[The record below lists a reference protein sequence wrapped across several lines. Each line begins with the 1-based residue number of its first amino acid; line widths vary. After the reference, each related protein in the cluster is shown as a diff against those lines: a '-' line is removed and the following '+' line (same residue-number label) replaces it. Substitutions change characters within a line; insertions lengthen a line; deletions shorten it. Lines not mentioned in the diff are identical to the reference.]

1 MNKISK
7 FLTLVILI
15 VVVLLFGIYQYRTFI
30 QTEIYQE
37 NSEHL
42 LATYEQVSRT
52 FTLFTQRNWNVL
64 ADWDEYLQY
73 ISDSENT
80 ETAWHDFADR
90 KNNWQYSDFY
100 MFNEHCDFLT
110 ASNRKGTADSIRN
123 CFQEMYSSGCPTI
136 SDYTASSGKHKVVF
150 AIPLSNPFCL
160 DNITYTGVAVSY
172 DVTTVEDMISNNVY
186 GDKSSCYLVNAKGH
200 VILSLE
206 SQSEFLSEQ
215 DNLFT
220 FLKSNAVFSE
230 NTNDA
235 VEHDLQKVVE
245 GRAKF
250 NSQGTSYYMVYQPVG
265 LNDWSILGIVQT
277 AAVNSPDEKIMHVTI
292 AAITVL
298 AACLL
303 LLLLRLSSLNAE
315 YKLKHQELLHQALKA
330 QKEQTDQLFYGMTC
344 IVDRYIVVDLLKNR
358 YEYHEYSSNS
368 LYPETGSYQNLLD
381 TVARNYI
388 VLSDTENIKISHLLN
403 KEYLQKVLHKGNG
416 IMKIEY
422 SKRTENIYKLMNVVA
437 VEWDESGIPLKVMMI
452 SQDIGKRHELEN
464 LANTDGLT
472 GLFNERYFSSVLHRK
487 EKKKLPFVLYYL
499 DLDHFK
505 PVNDTYGHD
514 MGDKLLKAV
523 AERLL
528 KCIRSND
535 FAFRIGGDEFALI
548 ISAEMEDSLCMQTK
562 MRIIQS
568 LLRPY
573 EIDGKTLHIGASCGY
588 AVYPLETED
597 TGKIRI
603 LADQRMYAE
612 KKKIIK
618 KPQGLSPKILLQ
630 MTECKRGAVGKC
642 NFSSRQPLLHYLLMH
657 HSEHQRSSMTF
668 FYSHTSVCLPGEW
681 PP

>member
-1 MNKISK
+1 MNKICK
-7 FLTLVILI
+7 FLTLIILI

-42 LATYEQVSRT
+42 LATYEQVNRT
-52 FTLFTQRNWNVL
+52 FTLFTRRNWNVL
-64 ADWDEYLQY
+64 SDWDEYLQC
-73 ISDSENT
+73 ISDSENA
-80 ETAWHDFADR
+80 ETVWHDFADR

-110 ASNRKGTADSIRN
+110 ANNRKGTADSIRN

-150 AIPLSNPFCL
+150 AIPLSHPFCL
-160 DNITYTGVAVSY
+160 NNITYTGVAVSY

-206 SQSEFLSEQ
+206 SQSEFLSEHE
-215 DNLFT
+215 NLFT
-220 FLKSNAVFSE
+220 FLKDNAVFSE
-230 NTNDA
+230 NTYDA
-235 VEHDLQKVVE
+235 VEHDLQKVVK

-298 AACLL
+298 ATCLL

-344 IVDRYIVVDLLKNR
+344 IVDRYTVVDLLKDR

-381 TVARNYI
+381 TIARNYI

-403 KEYLQKVLHKGNG
+403 KDYLQKVLHKGNG

-422 SKRTENIYKLMNVVA
+422 SKRTENVYKIMNVVA
-437 VEWDESGIPLKVMMI
+437 VEWDEAGIPQKVMMI
-452 SQDIGKRHELEN
+452 AQDIGKRHELEN

-472 GLFNERYFSSVLHRK
+472 GLFNERYFSSVLHHK
-487 EKKKLPFVLYYL
+487 EQKKLPFVLYYL

-562 MRIIQS
+562 MRIVQS
-568 LLRPY
+568 LLLPY

-612 KKKIIK
+612 KKENHRKAAESQSK
-618 KPQGLSPKILLQ
+618 DPSPN
-630 MTECKRGAVGKC
+630 G
-642 NFSSRQPLLHYLLMH
+642 
-657 HSEHQRSSMTF
+657 
-668 FYSHTSVCLPGEW
+668 
-681 PP
+681 

>member
-1 MNKISK
+1 MNKICKS
-7 FLTLVILI
+7 LTLIILI
-15 VVVLLFGIYQYRTFI
+15 VAVLLFGIYQYRTFI

-42 LATYEQVSRT
+42 LATYEQVNRT

-64 ADWDEYLQY
+64 SDWDEYLQY

-80 ETAWHDFADR
+80 ETVWHDFADR

-110 ASNRKGTADSIRN
+110 ANNRKGTADSIRN
-123 CFQEMYSSGCPTI
+123 CFQEMYSFECPTI

-150 AIPLSNPFCL
+150 AIPLSHPFCL
-160 DNITYTGVAVSY
+160 NNITYTGVAVSY

-206 SQSEFLSEQ
+206 SQSEFLSEHE
-215 DNLFT
+215 NLFT
-220 FLKSNAVFSE
+220 FLKDNAVFSE
-230 NTNDA
+230 NTYDA
-235 VEHDLQKVVE
+235 VEHDLQKVVK

-298 AACLL
+298 ATCLL

-344 IVDRYIVVDLLKNR
+344 IVDRYTVVDLLKDR

-422 SKRTENIYKLMNVVA
+422 SKRTENVYKIMNVVA
-437 VEWDESGIPLKVMMI
+437 VEWDEAGIPQKVMMI
-452 SQDIGKRHELEN
+452 AQDIGKRHELEN

-487 EKKKLPFVLYYL
+487 EQKKLPFVLYYL

-548 ISAEMEDSLCMQTK
+548 ISAEMGDSLCMQTK
-562 MRIIQS
+562 IRIVQS
-568 LLRPY
+568 LLLPY

-612 KKKIIK
+612 KKENHRKAAESQSK
-618 KPQGLSPKILLQ
+618 DPSP
-630 MTECKRGAVGKC
+630 
-642 NFSSRQPLLHYLLMH
+642 ND
-657 HSEHQRSSMTF
+657 
-668 FYSHTSVCLPGEW
+668 
-681 PP
+681 

>member
-1 MNKISK
+1 MNKICK
-7 FLTLVILI
+7 FLTLIILI
-15 VVVLLFGIYQYRTFI
+15 VAVLLFGIYQYRTFI

-42 LATYEQVSRT
+42 LATYEQVNRT

-64 ADWDEYLQY
+64 SDWDEYLQC

-80 ETAWHDFADR
+80 ETVWHDFADR

-110 ASNRKGTADSIRN
+110 ANNRKGTADSIRN
-123 CFQEMYSSGCPTI
+123 CFQEMYSFECPTI

-150 AIPLSNPFCL
+150 AIPLSHPFCL

-206 SQSEFLSEQ
+206 SQSEFLSEHE
-215 DNLFT
+215 NLFT
-220 FLKSNAVFSE
+220 FLKDNAVFSE
-230 NTNDA
+230 NTYDA
-235 VEHDLQKVVE
+235 VEHDLQKVVK

-298 AACLL
+298 ATCLL

-381 TVARNYI
+381 TAARNYI

-422 SKRTENIYKLMNVVA
+422 SKRTENVYKIMNVVA
-437 VEWDESGIPLKVMMI
+437 VEWDEAGIPQKVMMI
-452 SQDIGKRHELEN
+452 AQDIGKRHELEN

-487 EKKKLPFVLYYL
+487 EQKKLPFVLYYL

-562 MRIIQS
+562 MRIVQS
-568 LLRPY
+568 LLLPY

-612 KKKIIK
+612 KKENHRKAAESQSK
-618 KPQGLSPKILLQ
+618 DPSQ
-630 MTECKRGAVGKC
+630 
-642 NFSSRQPLLHYLLMH
+642 ND
-657 HSEHQRSSMTF
+657 
-668 FYSHTSVCLPGEW
+668 
-681 PP
+681 

>member
-1 MNKISK
+1 MNKICK
-7 FLTLVILI
+7 FLTLIILI

-37 NSEHL
+37 NSKHL
-42 LATYEQVSRT
+42 LATYEQVNRT

-64 ADWDEYLQY
+64 SDWDEYLQC

-80 ETAWHDFADR
+80 ETVWHDFADR

-110 ASNRKGTADSIRN
+110 ANNRKGTADSIRN
-123 CFQEMYSSGCPTI
+123 CFQEMYSSECPTI
-136 SDYTASSGKHKVVF
+136 SDYIASSGKHKVVF
-150 AIPLSNPFCL
+150 AIPLSHPFCL
-160 DNITYTGVAVSY
+160 NNITYTGVAVSY

-206 SQSEFLSEQ
+206 SQSEFLSEHE
-215 DNLFT
+215 NLFT
-220 FLKSNAVFSE
+220 FLKDNAVFSE
-230 NTNDA
+230 NTYDA
-235 VEHDLQKVVE
+235 VEHDLQKVVK

-250 NSQGTSYYMVYQPVG
+250 NSQGISYYMVYQPVG

-292 AAITVL
+292 VAITVL
-298 AACLL
+298 ATCLL

-344 IVDRYIVVDLLKNR
+344 IVDRYTVVDLLKDR
-358 YEYHEYSSNS
+358 YEYHEYSNSNN

-381 TVARNYI
+381 TAARNYI

-422 SKRTENIYKLMNVVA
+422 SKRTENIYKIMNVVA
-437 VEWDESGIPLKVMMI
+437 VEWDEAGIPQKVMMI

-487 EKKKLPFVLYYL
+487 EQKKLPFVLYYL

-548 ISAEMEDSLCMQTK
+548 ISAEMDDSLCMQTK
-562 MRIIQS
+562 MRIVQS
-568 LLRPY
+568 LLLPY

-612 KKKIIK
+612 KKENHRKAAESQSK
-618 KPQGLSPKILLQ
+618 DPSP
-630 MTECKRGAVGKC
+630 
-642 NFSSRQPLLHYLLMH
+642 ND
-657 HSEHQRSSMTF
+657 
-668 FYSHTSVCLPGEW
+668 
-681 PP
+681 

>member
-1 MNKISK
+1 MNKICK
-7 FLTLVILI
+7 FLTLIILI

-42 LATYEQVSRT
+42 LATYEQVNRT

-64 ADWDEYLQY
+64 SDWDEYLQC

-80 ETAWHDFADR
+80 ETVWHDFADR

-110 ASNRKGTADSIRN
+110 ANNRKGTADSIQN

-150 AIPLSNPFCL
+150 AIPLSHPFCL
-160 DNITYTGVAVSY
+160 NNITYTGVAVSY
-172 DVTTVEDMISNNVY
+172 DVSTVEDMISNNVY

-215 DNLFT
+215 ENLFT
-220 FLKSNAVFSE
+220 FLKDNAVFSE
-230 NTNDA
+230 NTYDA
-235 VEHDLQKVVE
+235 VEHDLQKVVK

-250 NSQGTSYYMVYQPVG
+250 NSRGTSYYMVYQPVG

-298 AACLL
+298 ATCLL

-344 IVDRYIVVDLLKNR
+344 IVDRYTVVDLLKDR

-422 SKRTENIYKLMNVVA
+422 SKRTENIYKIMNVVA
-437 VEWDESGIPLKVMMI
+437 VEWDEAGIPLKVMMI
-452 SQDIGKRHELEN
+452 AQDIGKRHELEN

-487 EKKKLPFVLYYL
+487 EQKKLPFVLYYL

-568 LLRPY
+568 LLLPY

-612 KKKIIK
+612 KKENHRKAAESQSK
-618 KPQGLSPKILLQ
+618 DPSP
-630 MTECKRGAVGKC
+630 
-642 NFSSRQPLLHYLLMH
+642 ND
-657 HSEHQRSSMTF
+657 
-668 FYSHTSVCLPGEW
+668 
-681 PP
+681 

>member
-1 MNKISK
+1 MNKICK
-7 FLTLVILI
+7 FLTLIILI

-42 LATYEQVSRT
+42 LATYEQVNRT

-64 ADWDEYLQY
+64 SDWDEYLQC

-80 ETAWHDFADR
+80 ETVWHDFADR

-110 ASNRKGTADSIRN
+110 ANNRKGTADSIRN
-123 CFQEMYSSGCPTI
+123 CFQEMYSSECPTI
-136 SDYTASSGKHKVVF
+136 SDYIASSGKHKVVF
-150 AIPLSNPFCL
+150 AIPLSHPFCL
-160 DNITYTGVAVSY
+160 NNITYTGVAVSY

-206 SQSEFLSEQ
+206 SQSEFLSEHE
-215 DNLFT
+215 NLFT
-220 FLKSNAVFSE
+220 FLKDNAVFSE
-230 NTNDA
+230 NTYDA
-235 VEHDLQKVVE
+235 VEHDLQKVVK

-250 NSQGTSYYMVYQPVG
+250 NSQGISYYMVYQPVG

-292 AAITVL
+292 VAITVL
-298 AACLL
+298 ATCLL

-344 IVDRYIVVDLLKNR
+344 IVDRYTVVDLLKDR
-358 YEYHEYSSNS
+358 YEYHEYSNSNN

-381 TVARNYI
+381 TIARNYI

-422 SKRTENIYKLMNVVA
+422 SKRTENIYKIMNVVA
-437 VEWDESGIPLKVMMI
+437 VEWDEAGIPQKVMMI
-452 SQDIGKRHELEN
+452 AQDIGKRHELEN

-487 EKKKLPFVLYYL
+487 EQKKLPFVLYYL

-562 MRIIQS
+562 MRIVQS
-568 LLRPY
+568 LLLPY

-612 KKKIIK
+612 KKENHRKAAESQSK
-618 KPQGLSPKILLQ
+618 DPSP
-630 MTECKRGAVGKC
+630 
-642 NFSSRQPLLHYLLMH
+642 ND
-657 HSEHQRSSMTF
+657 
-668 FYSHTSVCLPGEW
+668 
-681 PP
+681 

>member
-42 LATYEQVSRT
+42 LANYEQVSRT

-150 AIPLSNPFCL
+150 AIPLSTPFCL

-186 GDKSSCYLVNAKGH
+186 GDKSSCYLVNAKGR

-215 DNLFT
+215 ENLFT

-230 NTNDA
+230 NTYDA

-250 NSQGTSYYMVYQPVG
+250 NSQGISYYMVYQPVG

-277 AAVNSPDEKIMHVTI
+277 AAVNSQDEKIMHVTI

-344 IVDRYIVVDLLKNR
+344 IVDRYTVVDLLKDR

-422 SKRTENIYKLMNVVA
+422 SKRTENVYKIMNVVA
-437 VEWDESGIPLKVMMI
+437 VEWDEAGIPQKVMMI
-452 SQDIGKRHELEN
+452 AQDIGKRHELEN

-487 EKKKLPFVLYYL
+487 EQKKLPFVLYYL

-562 MRIIQS
+562 MRIVQS
-568 LLRPY
+568 LLLPY

-612 KKKIIK
+612 KKENHRKAAESQSK
-618 KPQGLSPKILLQ
+618 DPSP
-630 MTECKRGAVGKC
+630 
-642 NFSSRQPLLHYLLMH
+642 ND
-657 HSEHQRSSMTF
+657 
-668 FYSHTSVCLPGEW
+668 
-681 PP
+681 

>member
-1 MNKISK
+1 MNKICK
-7 FLTLVILI
+7 FLTLIILI
-15 VVVLLFGIYQYRTFI
+15 VAVLLFGIYQYRTFI

-42 LATYEQVSRT
+42 LATYEQVNRT

-64 ADWDEYLQY
+64 SDWDEYLQY

-80 ETAWHDFADR
+80 ETVWHDFADR

-110 ASNRKGTADSIRN
+110 ANNRKGTADSIRN
-123 CFQEMYSSGCPTI
+123 CFQEMYSFECPTI

-150 AIPLSNPFCL
+150 AIPLSHPFCL
-160 DNITYTGVAVSY
+160 NNITYTGVAVSY

-206 SQSEFLSEQ
+206 SQSEFLSEHE
-215 DNLFT
+215 NLFT
-220 FLKSNAVFSE
+220 FLKDNAVFSE
-230 NTNDA
+230 NTYDA
-235 VEHDLQKVVE
+235 VEHDLQKVVK

-298 AACLL
+298 ATCLL

-344 IVDRYIVVDLLKNR
+344 IVDRYTVVDLLKDR

-422 SKRTENIYKLMNVVA
+422 SKRTENVYKIMNVVA
-437 VEWDESGIPLKVMMI
+437 VEWDEAGIPQKVMMI
-452 SQDIGKRHELEN
+452 AQDIGKRHELEN

-487 EKKKLPFVLYYL
+487 EQKKLPFVLYYL

-562 MRIIQS
+562 MCIVQS
-568 LLRPY
+568 LLLPY

-612 KKKIIK
+612 KKENHRKAAESQSK
-618 KPQGLSPKILLQ
+618 DPSP
-630 MTECKRGAVGKC
+630 
-642 NFSSRQPLLHYLLMH
+642 ND
-657 HSEHQRSSMTF
+657 
-668 FYSHTSVCLPGEW
+668 
-681 PP
+681 

>member
-1 MNKISK
+1 MNKICK
-7 FLTLVILI
+7 FLTLIILI
-15 VVVLLFGIYQYRTFI
+15 VAVLLFVIYQYRTFI

-42 LATYEQVSRT
+42 LATYEQVNRT

-64 ADWDEYLQY
+64 SDWDEYLQY

-80 ETAWHDFADR
+80 ETVWHDFADR

-110 ASNRKGTADSIRN
+110 ANNRKGTADSIRN
-123 CFQEMYSSGCPTI
+123 CFQEMYSFECPTI

-150 AIPLSNPFCL
+150 AIPLSHPFCL
-160 DNITYTGVAVSY
+160 NNITYTGVAVSY

-206 SQSEFLSEQ
+206 SQSEFLSEHE
-215 DNLFT
+215 NLFT
-220 FLKSNAVFSE
+220 FLKDNAVFSE
-230 NTNDA
+230 NTYDA
-235 VEHDLQKVVE
+235 VEHDLQKVVK

-298 AACLL
+298 ATCLL

-344 IVDRYIVVDLLKNR
+344 IVDRYTVVDLLKDR

-422 SKRTENIYKLMNVVA
+422 SKRTENVYKIMNVVA
-437 VEWDESGIPLKVMMI
+437 VEWDEAGIPQKVMMI
-452 SQDIGKRHELEN
+452 AQDIGKRHELEN

-487 EKKKLPFVLYYL
+487 EQKKLPFVLYYL

-562 MRIIQS
+562 MRIVQS
-568 LLRPY
+568 LLLPY

-612 KKKIIK
+612 KKENHRKAAESQSK
-618 KPQGLSPKILLQ
+618 DPSP
-630 MTECKRGAVGKC
+630 
-642 NFSSRQPLLHYLLMH
+642 ND
-657 HSEHQRSSMTF
+657 
-668 FYSHTSVCLPGEW
+668 
-681 PP
+681 

>member
-1 MNKISK
+1 MNKICK
-7 FLTLVILI
+7 FLTLIILI

-42 LATYEQVSRT
+42 LATYEQVNRT

-64 ADWDEYLQY
+64 SDWDEYLQC
-73 ISDSENT
+73 ISDSGNT
-80 ETAWHDFADR
+80 ETVWHDFADR

-110 ASNRKGTADSIRN
+110 ANNRKGTADSIRN
-123 CFQEMYSSGCPTI
+123 CFQEMYSFECPTI

-150 AIPLSNPFCL
+150 AIPLSHPFCL
-160 DNITYTGVAVSY
+160 NNITYTGVAVSY
-172 DVTTVEDMISNNVY
+172 DVSTVEDMISNNVY

-206 SQSEFLSEQ
+206 SQSEFLSEHE
-215 DNLFT
+215 NLFT
-220 FLKSNAVFSE
+220 FLKDNAVFSE
-230 NTNDA
+230 NTYDA
-235 VEHDLQKVVE
+235 VEHDLQKVVK

-298 AACLL
+298 ATCLL

-344 IVDRYIVVDLLKNR
+344 IVDRYTVVDLLKDR
-358 YEYHEYSSNS
+358 YEYHEYSSNN

-422 SKRTENIYKLMNVVA
+422 SKRTENVYKIMNVVA
-437 VEWDESGIPLKVMMI
+437 VEWDEAGIPQKVMMI
-452 SQDIGKRHELEN
+452 AQDIGKRHELEN

-487 EKKKLPFVLYYL
+487 EQKKLPFVLYYL

-562 MRIIQS
+562 MRIVQS
-568 LLRPY
+568 LLLPY

-612 KKKIIK
+612 KKENHRKAAESQSK
-618 KPQGLSPKILLQ
+618 DPSP
-630 MTECKRGAVGKC
+630 
-642 NFSSRQPLLHYLLMH
+642 ND
-657 HSEHQRSSMTF
+657 
-668 FYSHTSVCLPGEW
+668 
-681 PP
+681 

>member
-1 MNKISK
+1 MNKICK
-7 FLTLVILI
+7 FLTLIILI
-15 VVVLLFGIYQYRTFI
+15 VAVLLFGIYQYRTFI

-42 LATYEQVSRT
+42 LATYEQVNRT

-64 ADWDEYLQY
+64 SDWDEYLQY

-80 ETAWHDFADR
+80 ETVWHDFADR

-110 ASNRKGTADSIRN
+110 ANNRKGTADSIRN
-123 CFQEMYSSGCPTI
+123 CFQEMYSFECPTI

-150 AIPLSNPFCL
+150 AIPLSHPFCL
-160 DNITYTGVAVSY
+160 NNITYTGVAVSY

-206 SQSEFLSEQ
+206 SQSEFLSEHE
-215 DNLFT
+215 NLFT
-220 FLKSNAVFSE
+220 FLKDNAVFSE
-230 NTNDA
+230 NTYDA
-235 VEHDLQKVVE
+235 VEHDLQKVVK

-298 AACLL
+298 ATCLL

-344 IVDRYIVVDLLKNR
+344 IVDRYTVVDLLKDR
-358 YEYHEYSSNS
+358 YEYHEYSSNN

-381 TVARNYI
+381 TAARNYI
-388 VLSDTENIKISHLLN
+388 VLSDTENIKMSHLLN

-422 SKRTENIYKLMNVVA
+422 SKRTENVYKIMNVVA
-437 VEWDESGIPLKVMMI
+437 VEWDEAGIPQKVMMI

-487 EKKKLPFVLYYL
+487 EQKKLPFVLYYL

-562 MRIIQS
+562 MRIVQS
-568 LLRPY
+568 LLLPY

-612 KKKIIK
+612 KKENHRKAAESQSK
-618 KPQGLSPKILLQ
+618 DPSQ
-630 MTECKRGAVGKC
+630 
-642 NFSSRQPLLHYLLMH
+642 ND
-657 HSEHQRSSMTF
+657 
-668 FYSHTSVCLPGEW
+668 
-681 PP
+681 

>member
-1 MNKISK
+1 MNKICK
-7 FLTLVILI
+7 FLTLIILI

-42 LATYEQVSRT
+42 LATYEQVNRT

-64 ADWDEYLQY
+64 SDWDEYLQC

-80 ETAWHDFADR
+80 ETVWHDFADR

-110 ASNRKGTADSIRN
+110 ANNRKGTADSIRN
-123 CFQEMYSSGCPTI
+123 CFQEMYSSECPTI
-136 SDYTASSGKHKVVF
+136 SDYIASSGKHKVVF
-150 AIPLSNPFCL
+150 AIPLSHPFCL
-160 DNITYTGVAVSY
+160 NNITYTGVAVSY

-206 SQSEFLSEQ
+206 SQSEFLSEHE
-215 DNLFT
+215 NLFT
-220 FLKSNAVFSE
+220 FLKDNAVFSE
-230 NTNDA
+230 NTYDA
-235 VEHDLQKVVE
+235 VEHDLQKVVK

-250 NSQGTSYYMVYQPVG
+250 NSQGISYYMVYQPVG

-292 AAITVL
+292 VAITVL
-298 AACLL
+298 ATCLL

-344 IVDRYIVVDLLKNR
+344 IVDRYTVVDLLKDR
-358 YEYHEYSSNS
+358 YEYHEYSSNN

-381 TVARNYI
+381 TAARNYI
-388 VLSDTENIKISHLLN
+388 VLSDTENIKMSHLLN

-422 SKRTENIYKLMNVVA
+422 SKRTENVYKIMNVVA
-437 VEWDESGIPLKVMMI
+437 VEWDEAGIPQKVMMI

-487 EKKKLPFVLYYL
+487 EQKKLPFVLYYL

-562 MRIIQS
+562 MRIVQS
-568 LLRPY
+568 LLLPY

-612 KKKIIK
+612 KKENHRKAAESQSK
-618 KPQGLSPKILLQ
+618 DPSP
-630 MTECKRGAVGKC
+630 
-642 NFSSRQPLLHYLLMH
+642 ND
-657 HSEHQRSSMTF
+657 
-668 FYSHTSVCLPGEW
+668 
-681 PP
+681 

>member
-1 MNKISK
+1 MNKICK
-7 FLTLVILI
+7 FLTLIILI

-64 ADWDEYLQY
+64 ADWDEYLQC

-80 ETAWHDFADR
+80 ETVWHDFADR

-110 ASNRKGTADSIRN
+110 ANNRKGTADSIRN

-150 AIPLSNPFCL
+150 AIPLSRPFCL

-215 DNLFT
+215 ENLFT
-220 FLKSNAVFSE
+220 FLKDNAIFSE
-230 NTNDA
+230 NTYDA
-235 VEHDLQKVVE
+235 VEHDLQKVVK

-250 NSQGTSYYMVYQPVG
+250 NSQGISYYMVYQPVG
-265 LNDWSILGIVQT
+265 LNDWSILGIVRT
-277 AAVNSPDEKIMHVTI
+277 AAVNSQDEKIMHVTI

-298 AACLL
+298 ATCLL

-344 IVDRYIVVDLLKNR
+344 IVDRYTVVDLLKDR

-568 LLRPY
+568 LLLPY

-612 KKKIIK
+612 KKENHQKAAES
-618 KPQGLSPKILLQ
+618 QPKDPSQ
-630 MTECKRGAVGKC
+630 
-642 NFSSRQPLLHYLLMH
+642 ND
-657 HSEHQRSSMTF
+657 
-668 FYSHTSVCLPGEW
+668 
-681 PP
+681 

>member
-7 FLTLVILI
+7 FLTLIILI

-42 LATYEQVSRT
+42 LATYEQVNRT

-64 ADWDEYLQY
+64 SDWDEYLQY
-73 ISDSENT
+73 ISDSGNT
-80 ETAWHDFADR
+80 ETVWHDFADR

-110 ASNRKGTADSIRN
+110 ANNRKGTADSIRN
-123 CFQEMYSSGCPTI
+123 CFQEMYSFECPTI

-150 AIPLSNPFCL
+150 AIPLSHPFCL
-160 DNITYTGVAVSY
+160 NNITYTGVAVSY
-172 DVTTVEDMISNNVY
+172 DVSTVEDMISNNVY

-206 SQSEFLSEQ
+206 SQSEFLSEHE
-215 DNLFT
+215 NLFT
-220 FLKSNAVFSE
+220 FLKDNAVFSE
-230 NTNDA
+230 NTYDA
-235 VEHDLQKVVE
+235 VEHDLQKVVK

-292 AAITVL
+292 AAIAVL
-298 AACLL
+298 ATCLL

-344 IVDRYIVVDLLKNR
+344 IVDRYTVVDLLKDR
-358 YEYHEYSSNS
+358 YEYHEYSSNN

-422 SKRTENIYKLMNVVA
+422 SKRTENVYKIMNVVA
-437 VEWDESGIPLKVMMI
+437 VEWDEAGIPQKVMMI
-452 SQDIGKRHELEN
+452 AQDIGKRHELEN

-487 EKKKLPFVLYYL
+487 EQKKLPFVLYYL

-562 MRIIQS
+562 MRIVQS
-568 LLRPY
+568 LLLPY

-612 KKKIIK
+612 KKENHRKAAESQSK
-618 KPQGLSPKILLQ
+618 DPSQ
-630 MTECKRGAVGKC
+630 
-642 NFSSRQPLLHYLLMH
+642 ND
-657 HSEHQRSSMTF
+657 
-668 FYSHTSVCLPGEW
+668 
-681 PP
+681 

>member
-1 MNKISK
+1 MSKICK
-7 FLTLVILI
+7 FLTLIILI
-15 VVVLLFGIYQYRTFI
+15 VAVLLFGIYQYRTFI

-42 LATYEQVSRT
+42 LATYEQVNRT

-64 ADWDEYLQY
+64 SDWDEYLQC
-73 ISDSENT
+73 ISDAENT
-80 ETAWHDFADR
+80 ETVWHDFADR

-110 ASNRKGTADSIRN
+110 ANNRKGTADSIQN

-150 AIPLSNPFCL
+150 AIPLSHPFCL
-160 DNITYTGVAVSY
+160 NNITYTGVAVSY
-172 DVTTVEDMISNNVY
+172 DVSTVEDMISNNVY

-206 SQSEFLSEQ
+206 SQSEFLSGHE
-215 DNLFT
+215 NLFT
-220 FLKSNAVFSE
+220 FLKDNAVFSE
-230 NTNDA
+230 NTYDA
-235 VEHDLQKVVE
+235 VEHDLQKVVK

-250 NSQGTSYYMVYQPVG
+250 NSQETSYYMVYQPVG

-298 AACLL
+298 ATCLL

-344 IVDRYIVVDLLKNR
+344 IVDRYTVVDLLKDR
-358 YEYHEYSSNS
+358 YEYHEYSSNN

-381 TVARNYI
+381 TAARNYI
-388 VLSDTENIKISHLLN
+388 VLSDTENIKMSHLLN

-422 SKRTENIYKLMNVVA
+422 SKRTENVYKIMNVVA
-437 VEWDESGIPLKVMMI
+437 VEWDEAGIPQKVMMI

-487 EKKKLPFVLYYL
+487 EQKKLPFVLYYL

-562 MRIIQS
+562 MRIVQS
-568 LLRPY
+568 LLLPY

-612 KKKIIK
+612 KKENHRKAAESQSK
-618 KPQGLSPKILLQ
+618 DPSP
-630 MTECKRGAVGKC
+630 
-642 NFSSRQPLLHYLLMH
+642 ND
-657 HSEHQRSSMTF
+657 
-668 FYSHTSVCLPGEW
+668 
-681 PP
+681 

>member
-1 MNKISK
+1 MSKICK
-7 FLTLVILI
+7 FLTLIILI

-42 LATYEQVSRT
+42 LATYEQVNRT

-64 ADWDEYLQY
+64 SDWDEYLQC
-73 ISDSENT
+73 ISDAENT
-80 ETAWHDFADR
+80 ETVWHDFADR

-110 ASNRKGTADSIRN
+110 ANNRKGTADSIRN
-123 CFQEMYSSGCPTI
+123 CFQEMYSSECPTI
-136 SDYTASSGKHKVVF
+136 SDYIASSGKHKVVF
-150 AIPLSNPFCL
+150 AIPLSHPFCL
-160 DNITYTGVAVSY
+160 NNITYTGVAVSY

-206 SQSEFLSEQ
+206 SQSEFLSGHE
-215 DNLFT
+215 NLFT
-220 FLKSNAVFSE
+220 FLKDNAVFSE
-230 NTNDA
+230 NTYDA
-235 VEHDLQKVVE
+235 VEHDLQKVVK

-250 NSQGTSYYMVYQPVG
+250 NSQGISYYMVYQPVG

-298 AACLL
+298 ATCLL

-344 IVDRYIVVDLLKNR
+344 IVDRYTVVDLLKDR
-358 YEYHEYSSNS
+358 YEYHEYSNSNN

-381 TVARNYI
+381 TAARNYI

-422 SKRTENIYKLMNVVA
+422 SKRTENIYKIMNVVA
-437 VEWDESGIPLKVMMI
+437 VEWDEAGIPQKVMMI

-487 EKKKLPFVLYYL
+487 EQKKLPFVLYYL

-548 ISAEMEDSLCMQTK
+548 ISAEMDDSLCMQTK
-562 MRIIQS
+562 MRIVQS
-568 LLRPY
+568 LLLPY

-612 KKKIIK
+612 KKENHRKAAESQSK
-618 KPQGLSPKILLQ
+618 DPSP
-630 MTECKRGAVGKC
+630 
-642 NFSSRQPLLHYLLMH
+642 ND
-657 HSEHQRSSMTF
+657 
-668 FYSHTSVCLPGEW
+668 
-681 PP
+681 

>member
-150 AIPLSNPFCL
+150 AIPLSTPFCL

-172 DVTTVEDMISNNVY
+172 DVSTVEDMISNNVY
-186 GDKSSCYLVNAKGH
+186 GNKSSCYLINAKGH

-215 DNLFT
+215 ENLFT
-220 FLKSNAVFSE
+220 FLKDNAVFSE

-265 LNDWSILGIVQT
+265 LNDWNILGIVQ
-277 AAVNSPDEKIMHVTI
+277 ASAVNSQDEKIMHVTI
-292 AAITVL
+292 ATITGL

-344 IVDRYIVVDLLKNR
+344 IVDRYTVVDLMKDR
-358 YEYHEYSSNS
+358 YEYHEYNS
-368 LYPETGSYQNLLD
+368 DNLYPETGSYQNLLD
-381 TVARNYI
+381 TASRSYI

-403 KEYLQKVLHKGNG
+403 KEYLQKVLQKGNG

-612 KKKIIK
+612 KKENHQKAARSQSK
-618 KPQGLSPKILLQ
+618 DPSP
-630 MTECKRGAVGKC
+630 
-642 NFSSRQPLLHYLLMH
+642 ND
-657 HSEHQRSSMTF
+657 
-668 FYSHTSVCLPGEW
+668 
-681 PP
+681 

>member
-1 MNKISK
+1 MNKICK
-7 FLTLVILI
+7 FLTLIILI

-42 LATYEQVSRT
+42 LATYEQVNRT

-64 ADWDEYLQY
+64 SDWDEYLQC

-80 ETAWHDFADR
+80 ETVWHDFADR

-110 ASNRKGTADSIRN
+110 ANNRKGTADSIRN

-150 AIPLSNPFCL
+150 AIPLSRPFCL

-172 DVTTVEDMISNNVY
+172 DVATVEDMISNNVY

-206 SQSEFLSEQ
+206 SQSEFLSGHE
-215 DNLFT
+215 NLFT
-220 FLKSNAVFSE
+220 FLKDNAVFSE
-230 NTNDA
+230 NTYDA
-235 VEHDLQKVVE
+235 VEHDLQKVVK

-298 AACLL
+298 ATCLL

-344 IVDRYIVVDLLKNR
+344 IVDRYIVVDLLKDR

-388 VLSDTENIKISHLLN
+388 ILSDTENIKISHLLN

-562 MRIIQS
+562 MRIVQS
-568 LLRPY
+568 LLLPY

-612 KKKIIK
+612 KKENHRKAAESQSK
-618 KPQGLSPKILLQ
+618 DPSP
-630 MTECKRGAVGKC
+630 
-642 NFSSRQPLLHYLLMH
+642 ND
-657 HSEHQRSSMTF
+657 
-668 FYSHTSVCLPGEW
+668 
-681 PP
+681 

>member
-1 MNKISK
+1 MSQQPHHQKEENIMNKICK
-7 FLTLVILI
+7 FLTLIILI

-42 LATYEQVSRT
+42 LATYEQVNRT
-52 FTLFTQRNWNVL
+52 FTLFTRRNWNVL
-64 ADWDEYLQY
+64 SDWDEYLQCT
-73 ISDSENT
+73 SDSENA
-80 ETAWHDFADR
+80 ETVWHDFADR

-110 ASNRKGTADSIRN
+110 ANNRKGTADSIRN

-136 SDYTASSGKHKVVF
+136 SDYTASSNKHKVVF
-150 AIPLSNPFCL
+150 AIPLSHPFCL
-160 DNITYTGVAVSY
+160 NNITYTGVAVSY

-206 SQSEFLSEQ
+206 SQSEFLSEHE
-215 DNLFT
+215 NLFT
-220 FLKSNAVFSE
+220 FLKDNAVFSE
-230 NTNDA
+230 NTYDA
-235 VEHDLQKVVE
+235 VEHDLQKVVK

-298 AACLL
+298 ATCLL

-344 IVDRYIVVDLLKNR
+344 IVDRYTVVDLLKDR

-381 TVARNYI
+381 TIARNYI

-403 KEYLQKVLHKGNG
+403 KDYLQKVLHKGNG

-422 SKRTENIYKLMNVVA
+422 SKRTENVYKIMNVVA
-437 VEWDESGIPLKVMMI
+437 VEWDEAGIPQKVMMI
-452 SQDIGKRHELEN
+452 AQDIGKRHELEN

-487 EKKKLPFVLYYL
+487 EQKKLPFVLYYL

-562 MRIIQS
+562 MRIVQS
-568 LLRPY
+568 LLLPY

-612 KKKIIK
+612 KKENHRKAAESQSK
-618 KPQGLSPKILLQ
+618 DPSPN
-630 MTECKRGAVGKC
+630 G
-642 NFSSRQPLLHYLLMH
+642 
-657 HSEHQRSSMTF
+657 
-668 FYSHTSVCLPGEW
+668 
-681 PP
+681 

>member
-1 MNKISK
+1 MNKICK
-7 FLTLVILI
+7 FLTLIILI
-15 VVVLLFGIYQYRTFI
+15 VAVLLFGIYQYRTFI

-42 LATYEQVSRT
+42 LATYEQVNRT

-64 ADWDEYLQY
+64 SDWDEYLQY

-80 ETAWHDFADR
+80 ETVWHDFADR

-110 ASNRKGTADSIRN
+110 ANNRKGTADSIRN
-123 CFQEMYSSGCPTI
+123 CFQEMYSFECPTI

-150 AIPLSNPFCL
+150 AIPLSHPFCL
-160 DNITYTGVAVSY
+160 NNITYTGVAVSY

-206 SQSEFLSEQ
+206 SQSEFLSEHE
-215 DNLFT
+215 NLFT
-220 FLKSNAVFSE
+220 FLKDNAVFSE
-230 NTNDA
+230 NTYDA
-235 VEHDLQKVVE
+235 VEHDLQKVVK

-298 AACLL
+298 ATCLL

-344 IVDRYIVVDLLKNR
+344 IVDRYTVVDLLKDR

-422 SKRTENIYKLMNVVA
+422 SKRTENVYKIMNVVA
-437 VEWDESGIPLKVMMI
+437 VEWDEAGIPQKVMMI
-452 SQDIGKRHELEN
+452 AQDIGKRHELEN

-487 EKKKLPFVLYYL
+487 EQKKLPFVLYYL

-562 MRIIQS
+562 MRIVQS
-568 LLRPY
+568 LLLPY

-612 KKKIIK
+612 KKKIIG
-618 KPQGLSPKILLQ
+618 KPQSLSPKILLQ
-630 MTECKRGAVGKC
+630 MTEYKRGAVGKC

-657 HSEHQRSSMTF
+657 RNEHQLSSN
-668 FYSHTSVCLPGEW
+668 SLL
-681 PP
+681 

>member
-1 MNKISK
+1 MNKICK
-7 FLTLVILI
+7 FLTLIILI

-42 LATYEQVSRT
+42 LATYEQVNRT

-64 ADWDEYLQY
+64 SDWDEYLQC

-80 ETAWHDFADR
+80 ETVWHDFADR

-110 ASNRKGTADSIRN
+110 ANNRKGTADSIRN
-123 CFQEMYSSGCPTI
+123 CFQEMYSSECPTI
-136 SDYTASSGKHKVVF
+136 SDYIASSGKHKVVF
-150 AIPLSNPFCL
+150 AIPLSHPFCL
-160 DNITYTGVAVSY
+160 NNITYTGVAVSY

-206 SQSEFLSEQ
+206 SQSEFLSEHE
-215 DNLFT
+215 NLFT
-220 FLKSNAVFSE
+220 FLKDNAVFSE
-230 NTNDA
+230 NTYDA
-235 VEHDLQKVVE
+235 VEHDLQKVVK

-250 NSQGTSYYMVYQPVG
+250 NSQGISYYMVYQPVG

-298 AACLL
+298 ATCLL

-344 IVDRYIVVDLLKNR
+344 IVDRYTVVDLLKDR
-358 YEYHEYSSNS
+358 YEYHEYSNSNN

-381 TVARNYI
+381 TAARNYI
-388 VLSDTENIKISHLLN
+388 VLSDTENIKMSHLLN

-422 SKRTENIYKLMNVVA
+422 SKRTENVYKIMNVVA
-437 VEWDESGIPLKVMMI
+437 VEWDEAGIPQKVMMI

-487 EKKKLPFVLYYL
+487 EQKKLPFVLYYL

-548 ISAEMEDSLCMQTK
+548 ISAEMDDSLCMQTK
-562 MRIIQS
+562 MRIVQS
-568 LLRPY
+568 LLLPY

-612 KKKIIK
+612 KKENHRKAAESQSK
-618 KPQGLSPKILLQ
+618 DPSP
-630 MTECKRGAVGKC
+630 
-642 NFSSRQPLLHYLLMH
+642 ND
-657 HSEHQRSSMTF
+657 
-668 FYSHTSVCLPGEW
+668 
-681 PP
+681 

>member
-1 MNKISK
+1 MSQQPHHQKEENIMNKICK
-7 FLTLVILI
+7 FLTLIILI

-42 LATYEQVSRT
+42 LATYEQVNRT

-64 ADWDEYLQY
+64 SDWDEYLQC

-80 ETAWHDFADR
+80 ETVWHDFADR

-110 ASNRKGTADSIRN
+110 ANNRKGTADSIRN
-123 CFQEMYSSGCPTI
+123 CFQEMYSSECPTI
-136 SDYTASSGKHKVVF
+136 SDYIASSGKHKVVF
-150 AIPLSNPFCL
+150 AIPLSHPFCL
-160 DNITYTGVAVSY
+160 NNITYTGVAVSY

-206 SQSEFLSEQ
+206 SQSEFLSEHE
-215 DNLFT
+215 NLFT
-220 FLKSNAVFSE
+220 FLKDNAVFSE
-230 NTNDA
+230 NTYDA
-235 VEHDLQKVVE
+235 VEHDLQKVVK

-250 NSQGTSYYMVYQPVG
+250 NSQGISYYMVYQPVG

-298 AACLL
+298 ATCLL

-344 IVDRYIVVDLLKNR
+344 IVDRYTVVDLLKDR
-358 YEYHEYSSNS
+358 YEYHEYSNSNN

-381 TVARNYI
+381 TAARNYI

-422 SKRTENIYKLMNVVA
+422 SKRTENIYKIMNVVA
-437 VEWDESGIPLKVMMI
+437 VEWDEAGIPQKVMMI

-487 EKKKLPFVLYYL
+487 EQKKLPFVLYYL

-548 ISAEMEDSLCMQTK
+548 ISAEMDDSLCMQTK
-562 MRIIQS
+562 MRIVQS
-568 LLRPY
+568 LLLPY

-612 KKKIIK
+612 KKENHRKAAESQSK
-618 KPQGLSPKILLQ
+618 DPSP
-630 MTECKRGAVGKC
+630 
-642 NFSSRQPLLHYLLMH
+642 ND
-657 HSEHQRSSMTF
+657 
-668 FYSHTSVCLPGEW
+668 
-681 PP
+681 

>member
-1 MNKISK
+1 MNKICK
-7 FLTLVILI
+7 FLTLIILI
-15 VVVLLFGIYQYRTFI
+15 VAVLLFGIYQYRTFI

-42 LATYEQVSRT
+42 LATYEQVNRT

-64 ADWDEYLQY
+64 SDWDEYLQY

-80 ETAWHDFADR
+80 ETVWHDFADR

-110 ASNRKGTADSIRN
+110 ANNRKGTADSIRN
-123 CFQEMYSSGCPTI
+123 CFQEMYSFECPTI

-150 AIPLSNPFCL
+150 AIPLSHPFCL
-160 DNITYTGVAVSY
+160 NNITYTGVAVSY

-206 SQSEFLSEQ
+206 SQSEFLSEHE
-215 DNLFT
+215 NLFT
-220 FLKSNAVFSE
+220 FLKDNAVFSE
-230 NTNDA
+230 NTYDA
-235 VEHDLQKVVE
+235 VEHDLQKVVK

-298 AACLL
+298 ATCLL

-344 IVDRYIVVDLLKNR
+344 IVDRYTVVDLLKDR

-422 SKRTENIYKLMNVVA
+422 SKRTENVYKIMNVIA
-437 VEWDESGIPLKVMMI
+437 VEWDEAGIPQKVMMI

-487 EKKKLPFVLYYL
+487 EQKKLPFVLYYL

-548 ISAEMEDSLCMQTK
+548 ISAEMGDSLCMQTK
-562 MRIIQS
+562 MRIVQS
-568 LLRPY
+568 LLLPY

-612 KKKIIK
+612 KKENHRKAAESQSK
-618 KPQGLSPKILLQ
+618 DPSQ
-630 MTECKRGAVGKC
+630 
-642 NFSSRQPLLHYLLMH
+642 ND
-657 HSEHQRSSMTF
+657 
-668 FYSHTSVCLPGEW
+668 
-681 PP
+681 

>member
-1 MNKISK
+1 MSQQPHHQKEENIMNKICK
-7 FLTLVILI
+7 FLTLIILI

-42 LATYEQVSRT
+42 LATYEQVNRT

-64 ADWDEYLQY
+64 SDWDEYLQC
-73 ISDSENT
+73 ISDSENA
-80 ETAWHDFADR
+80 ETVWHDFADR

-110 ASNRKGTADSIRN
+110 ANNRKGTADSIRN

-150 AIPLSNPFCL
+150 AIPLSHPFCL
-160 DNITYTGVAVSY
+160 NNITYTGVAVSY

-206 SQSEFLSEQ
+206 SQSEFLSEHE
-215 DNLFT
+215 NLFT
-220 FLKSNAVFSE
+220 FLKDNAVFSE
-230 NTNDA
+230 NTYDA
-235 VEHDLQKVVE
+235 VEHDLQKVVK

-298 AACLL
+298 ATCLL

-344 IVDRYIVVDLLKNR
+344 IVDRYTVVDLLKDR

-381 TVARNYI
+381 TIARNYI

-403 KEYLQKVLHKGNG
+403 KDYLQKVLHKGNG

-422 SKRTENIYKLMNVVA
+422 SKRTENVYKIMNVVA
-437 VEWDESGIPLKVMMI
+437 VEWDEAGIPQKVMMI
-452 SQDIGKRHELEN
+452 AQDIGKRHELEN

-487 EKKKLPFVLYYL
+487 EQKKLPFVLYYL

-562 MRIIQS
+562 MRIVQS
-568 LLRPY
+568 LLLPY

-597 TGKIRI
+597 TGKVRI

-612 KKKIIK
+612 KKENHRKAAESQSK
-618 KPQGLSPKILLQ
+618 DPSPN
-630 MTECKRGAVGKC
+630 G
-642 NFSSRQPLLHYLLMH
+642 
-657 HSEHQRSSMTF
+657 
-668 FYSHTSVCLPGEW
+668 
-681 PP
+681 

>member
-1 MNKISK
+1 MNKICK
-7 FLTLVILI
+7 FLTLIILI
-15 VVVLLFGIYQYRTFI
+15 VAVLLFGIYQYRTFI

-42 LATYEQVSRT
+42 LATYEQVNRT

-64 ADWDEYLQY
+64 SDWDEYLQY

-80 ETAWHDFADR
+80 ETVWHDFADR

-110 ASNRKGTADSIRN
+110 ANNRKGTADSIRN
-123 CFQEMYSSGCPTI
+123 CFQEMYSFECPTI

-150 AIPLSNPFCL
+150 AIPLSHPFCL
-160 DNITYTGVAVSY
+160 NNITYTGVAVSY

-206 SQSEFLSEQ
+206 SQSEFLSEHE
-215 DNLFT
+215 NLFT
-220 FLKSNAVFSE
+220 FLKDNAVFSE
-230 NTNDA
+230 NTYDA
-235 VEHDLQKVVE
+235 VEHDLQKVVK

-250 NSQGTSYYMVYQPVG
+250 NSQGISYYMVYQPVG

-292 AAITVL
+292 VAITIL
-298 AACLL
+298 ATCLL

-344 IVDRYIVVDLLKNR
+344 IVDRYTVVDLLKDR
-358 YEYHEYSSNS
+358 YEYHEYSSNN

-381 TVARNYI
+381 TAARNYI

-422 SKRTENIYKLMNVVA
+422 SKRTENIYKIMNVVA
-437 VEWDESGIPLKVMMI
+437 VEWDEAGIPQKVMMI

-487 EKKKLPFVLYYL
+487 EQKKLPFVLYYL

-548 ISAEMEDSLCMQTK
+548 ISAEMDDSLCMQTK
-562 MRIIQS
+562 MRIVQS
-568 LLRPY
+568 LLLPY

-612 KKKIIK
+612 KKENHRKAAESQSK
-618 KPQGLSPKILLQ
+618 DPSP
-630 MTECKRGAVGKC
+630 
-642 NFSSRQPLLHYLLMH
+642 ND
-657 HSEHQRSSMTF
+657 
-668 FYSHTSVCLPGEW
+668 
-681 PP
+681 

>member
-1 MNKISK
+1 MSQQPHHQKEENIMNKICK
-7 FLTLVILI
+7 FLTLIILI

-42 LATYEQVSRT
+42 LATYEQVNRT

-64 ADWDEYLQY
+64 SDWDEYLQC
-73 ISDSENT
+73 ISDSENA
-80 ETAWHDFADR
+80 ETVWHDFADR

-110 ASNRKGTADSIRN
+110 ANNRKGTADSIRN

-150 AIPLSNPFCL
+150 AIPLSHPFCL
-160 DNITYTGVAVSY
+160 NNITYTGVAVSY

-206 SQSEFLSEQ
+206 SQSEFLSEHE
-215 DNLFT
+215 NLFT
-220 FLKSNAVFSE
+220 FLKDNAVFSE
-230 NTNDA
+230 NTYDA
-235 VEHDLQKVVE
+235 VEHDLQKVVK

-298 AACLL
+298 ATCLL

-315 YKLKHQELLHQALKA
+315 YKLKHKELLHQALKA

-344 IVDRYIVVDLLKNR
+344 IVDRYTVVDLLKDR

-381 TVARNYI
+381 TIARNYI

-403 KEYLQKVLHKGNG
+403 KDYLQKVLHKGNG

-422 SKRTENIYKLMNVVA
+422 SKRTENVYKIMNVVA
-437 VEWDESGIPLKVMMI
+437 VEWDEAGIPQKVMMI
-452 SQDIGKRHELEN
+452 AQDIGKRHELEN

-487 EKKKLPFVLYYL
+487 EQKKLPFVLYYL

-562 MRIIQS
+562 MRIVQS
-568 LLRPY
+568 LLLPY

-597 TGKIRI
+597 TGKVRI

-612 KKKIIK
+612 KKENHRKAAESQSK
-618 KPQGLSPKILLQ
+618 DPSPN
-630 MTECKRGAVGKC
+630 G
-642 NFSSRQPLLHYLLMH
+642 
-657 HSEHQRSSMTF
+657 
-668 FYSHTSVCLPGEW
+668 
-681 PP
+681 

>member
-1 MNKISK
+1 MNKICK
-7 FLTLVILI
+7 FLTLIILI
-15 VVVLLFGIYQYRTFI
+15 VAVLLFGIYQYRTFI

-42 LATYEQVSRT
+42 LATYEQVNRT

-64 ADWDEYLQY
+64 SDWDEYLQY

-80 ETAWHDFADR
+80 ETVWHDFADR

-110 ASNRKGTADSIRN
+110 ANNRKGTADSIRN
-123 CFQEMYSSGCPTI
+123 CFQEMYSFECPTI

-150 AIPLSNPFCL
+150 AIPLSHPFCL
-160 DNITYTGVAVSY
+160 NNITYTGVAVSY

-206 SQSEFLSEQ
+206 SQSEFLSEHE
-215 DNLFT
+215 NLFT
-220 FLKSNAVFSE
+220 FLKDNAVFSE
-230 NTNDA
+230 NTYDA
-235 VEHDLQKVVE
+235 VEHDLQKVVK

-298 AACLL
+298 ATCLL

-344 IVDRYIVVDLLKNR
+344 IVDRYTVVDLLKDR

-422 SKRTENIYKLMNVVA
+422 SKRTENVYKIMNVVA
-437 VEWDESGIPLKVMMI
+437 VEWDEAGIPQKVMMI
-452 SQDIGKRHELEN
+452 AQDIGKRHELEN

-487 EKKKLPFVLYYL
+487 EQKKLPFVLYYL

-528 KCIRSND
+528 KFIRSND

-562 MRIIQS
+562 MRIVQS
-568 LLRPY
+568 LLLPY

-612 KKKIIK
+612 KKENHRKAAESQSK
-618 KPQGLSPKILLQ
+618 DPSP
-630 MTECKRGAVGKC
+630 
-642 NFSSRQPLLHYLLMH
+642 ND
-657 HSEHQRSSMTF
+657 
-668 FYSHTSVCLPGEW
+668 
-681 PP
+681 

>member
-123 CFQEMYSSGCPTI
+123 CFQEMYSSECPTI

-150 AIPLSNPFCL
+150 AIPLSHPFCL
-160 DNITYTGVAVSY
+160 NNITYTGVAVSY
-172 DVTTVEDMISNNVY
+172 DVSTVEDMISNNVY

-206 SQSEFLSEQ
+206 SQSEFLSGHE
-215 DNLFT
+215 NLFT
-220 FLKSNAVFSE
+220 FLKDNAVFSE
-230 NTNDA
+230 NTYDA
-235 VEHDLQKVVE
+235 VEHDLQKVVK

-298 AACLL
+298 ATCLL

-344 IVDRYIVVDLLKNR
+344 IVDRYTVVDLLKDR
-358 YEYHEYSSNS
+358 YEYHEYSSNN

-381 TVARNYI
+381 TAARNYI
-388 VLSDTENIKISHLLN
+388 VLSDTENIKMSHLLN

-487 EKKKLPFVLYYL
+487 EKKNLPFVLYYL

-612 KKKIIK
+612 KKENHQKAARSQSK
-618 KPQGLSPKILLQ
+618 DPSP
-630 MTECKRGAVGKC
+630 
-642 NFSSRQPLLHYLLMH
+642 ND
-657 HSEHQRSSMTF
+657 
-668 FYSHTSVCLPGEW
+668 
-681 PP
+681 

>member
-1 MNKISK
+1 MNKICK
-7 FLTLVILI
+7 FLTLIILI
-15 VVVLLFGIYQYRTFI
+15 VAVLLFGIYQYRTFI

-42 LATYEQVSRT
+42 LATYEQVNRT

-64 ADWDEYLQY
+64 SDWGEYLQY

-80 ETAWHDFADR
+80 ETVWHDFADR

-110 ASNRKGTADSIRN
+110 ANNRKGTADSIRN
-123 CFQEMYSSGCPTI
+123 CFQEMYSFECPTI

-150 AIPLSNPFCL
+150 AIPLSHPFCL
-160 DNITYTGVAVSY
+160 NNITYTGVAVSY

-206 SQSEFLSEQ
+206 SQSEFLSEHE
-215 DNLFT
+215 NLFT
-220 FLKSNAVFSE
+220 FLKDNAVFSE
-230 NTNDA
+230 NTYDA
-235 VEHDLQKVVE
+235 VEHDLQKVVK

-298 AACLL
+298 ATCLL

-344 IVDRYIVVDLLKNR
+344 IVDRYTVVDLLKDR

-422 SKRTENIYKLMNVVA
+422 SKRTENVYKIMNVVA
-437 VEWDESGIPLKVMMI
+437 VEWDEAGIPQKVMMI
-452 SQDIGKRHELEN
+452 AQDIGKRHELEN

-487 EKKKLPFVLYYL
+487 EQKKLPFVLYYL

-562 MRIIQS
+562 MRIVQS
-568 LLRPY
+568 LLLPY

-612 KKKIIK
+612 KKENHRKAAESQSK
-618 KPQGLSPKILLQ
+618 DPSP
-630 MTECKRGAVGKC
+630 
-642 NFSSRQPLLHYLLMH
+642 ND
-657 HSEHQRSSMTF
+657 
-668 FYSHTSVCLPGEW
+668 
-681 PP
+681 

>member
-1 MNKISK
+1 MNKICK
-7 FLTLVILI
+7 FLTLIILI

-42 LATYEQVSRT
+42 LATYEQVNRT

-64 ADWDEYLQY
+64 SDWDEYLQC

-80 ETAWHDFADR
+80 ETVWHDFADR

-110 ASNRKGTADSIRN
+110 ANNRKGTADSIRN
-123 CFQEMYSSGCPTI
+123 CFQEMYSSECPTI
-136 SDYTASSGKHKVVF
+136 SDYIASSGKHKVVF
-150 AIPLSNPFCL
+150 AIPLSHPFCL
-160 DNITYTGVAVSY
+160 NNITYTGVAVSY

-206 SQSEFLSEQ
+206 SQSEFLSEHE
-215 DNLFT
+215 NLFT
-220 FLKSNAVFSE
+220 FLKDNAVFSE
-230 NTNDA
+230 NTYDA
-235 VEHDLQKVVE
+235 VEHDLQKVVK

-250 NSQGTSYYMVYQPVG
+250 NSQGISYYMVYQPVG

-292 AAITVL
+292 VAITVL
-298 AACLL
+298 ATCLL

-344 IVDRYIVVDLLKNR
+344 IVDRYTVVDLLKDR
-358 YEYHEYSSNS
+358 YEYHEYSNSNN

-381 TVARNYI
+381 TAARNYI

-422 SKRTENIYKLMNVVA
+422 SKRTENVYKIMNVVA
-437 VEWDESGIPLKVMMI
+437 VEWDEAGIPQKVMMI
-452 SQDIGKRHELEN
+452 AQDIGKRHELEN

-487 EKKKLPFVLYYL
+487 EQKKLPFVLYYL

-562 MRIIQS
+562 MRIVQS
-568 LLRPY
+568 LLLPY

-612 KKKIIK
+612 KKENHRKAAESQSK
-618 KPQGLSPKILLQ
+618 DPSP
-630 MTECKRGAVGKC
+630 
-642 NFSSRQPLLHYLLMH
+642 ND
-657 HSEHQRSSMTF
+657 
-668 FYSHTSVCLPGEW
+668 
-681 PP
+681 

>member
-1 MNKISK
+1 MNKICK
-7 FLTLVILI
+7 FLTLIILI

-42 LATYEQVSRT
+42 LATYEQVNRT

-64 ADWDEYLQY
+64 SDWDEYLQY

-80 ETAWHDFADR
+80 ETVWHDFADR

-110 ASNRKGTADSIRN
+110 ANNRKGTADSIRN
-123 CFQEMYSSGCPTI
+123 CFQEMYSFECPTI

-150 AIPLSNPFCL
+150 AIPLSHPFCL
-160 DNITYTGVAVSY
+160 NNITYTGVAVSY

-206 SQSEFLSEQ
+206 SQSEFLSEHE
-215 DNLFT
+215 NLFT
-220 FLKSNAVFSE
+220 FLKDNAVFSE
-230 NTNDA
+230 NTYDA
-235 VEHDLQKVVE
+235 VEHDLQKVVK

-298 AACLL
+298 ATCLL

-344 IVDRYIVVDLLKNR
+344 IVDRYTVVDLLKDR
-358 YEYHEYSSNS
+358 YEYHEYSSNN

-422 SKRTENIYKLMNVVA
+422 SKRTENVYKIMNVVA
-437 VEWDESGIPLKVMMI
+437 VEWDEAGIPQKVMMI
-452 SQDIGKRHELEN
+452 AQDIGKRHELEN

-487 EKKKLPFVLYYL
+487 EQKKLPFVLYYL

-562 MRIIQS
+562 MRIVQS
-568 LLRPY
+568 LLLPY

-612 KKKIIK
+612 KKENHRKAAESQSK
-618 KPQGLSPKILLQ
+618 DPSP
-630 MTECKRGAVGKC
+630 
-642 NFSSRQPLLHYLLMH
+642 ND
-657 HSEHQRSSMTF
+657 
-668 FYSHTSVCLPGEW
+668 
-681 PP
+681 

>member
-1 MNKISK
+1 MNKICK
-7 FLTLVILI
+7 FLTLIILI

-42 LATYEQVSRT
+42 LATYEQVNRT

-64 ADWDEYLQY
+64 SDWDEYLQC

-80 ETAWHDFADR
+80 ETVWHDFADR

-110 ASNRKGTADSIRN
+110 ANNRKGTADSIRN
-123 CFQEMYSSGCPTI
+123 CFQEMYSSECPTI
-136 SDYTASSGKHKVVF
+136 SDYIASSGKHKVVF
-150 AIPLSNPFCL
+150 AIPLSHPFCL
-160 DNITYTGVAVSY
+160 NNITYTGVAVSY

-206 SQSEFLSEQ
+206 SQSEFLSEHE
-215 DNLFT
+215 NLFT
-220 FLKSNAVFSE
+220 FLKDNAVFSE
-230 NTNDA
+230 NTYDA
-235 VEHDLQKVVE
+235 VEHDLQKIVK

-250 NSQGTSYYMVYQPVG
+250 NSQGISYYMVYQPVG

-292 AAITVL
+292 VAITVL
-298 AACLL
+298 ATCLL

-344 IVDRYIVVDLLKNR
+344 IVDRYTVVDLLKDR
-358 YEYHEYSSNS
+358 YEYHEYSNSNN

-381 TVARNYI
+381 TAARNYI

-422 SKRTENIYKLMNVVA
+422 SKRTENIYKIMNVVA
-437 VEWDESGIPLKVMMI
+437 VEWDEAGIPQKVMMI

-487 EKKKLPFVLYYL
+487 EQKKLPFVLYYL

-548 ISAEMEDSLCMQTK
+548 ISAEMDDSLCMQTK
-562 MRIIQS
+562 MRIVQS
-568 LLRPY
+568 LLLPY

-612 KKKIIK
+612 KKENHRKAAESQSK
-618 KPQGLSPKILLQ
+618 DPSP
-630 MTECKRGAVGKC
+630 
-642 NFSSRQPLLHYLLMH
+642 ND
-657 HSEHQRSSMTF
+657 
-668 FYSHTSVCLPGEW
+668 
-681 PP
+681 

>member
-1 MNKISK
+1 MNKICK
-7 FLTLVILI
+7 FLTLIILI
-15 VVVLLFGIYQYRTFI
+15 VAVLLFGIYQYRTFI

-42 LATYEQVSRT
+42 LATYEQVNRT

-64 ADWDEYLQY
+64 SDWDEYLQY

-80 ETAWHDFADR
+80 ETVWHDFADR

-110 ASNRKGTADSIRN
+110 ANNRKGTADSIRN
-123 CFQEMYSSGCPTI
+123 CFQEMYSFECPTI

-150 AIPLSNPFCL
+150 AIPLSHPFCL
-160 DNITYTGVAVSY
+160 NNITYTGVAVSY

-206 SQSEFLSEQ
+206 SQSEFLSEHE
-215 DNLFT
+215 NLFT
-220 FLKSNAVFSE
+220 FLKDNAVFSE
-230 NTNDA
+230 NTYDA
-235 VEHDLQKVVE
+235 VEHDLQKVVK

-298 AACLL
+298 ATCLL

-344 IVDRYIVVDLLKNR
+344 IVDRYTVVDLLKDR

-422 SKRTENIYKLMNVVA
+422 SKRTENVYKIMNVVA
-437 VEWDESGIPLKVMMI
+437 VEWDEAGIPQKVMMI
-452 SQDIGKRHELEN
+452 AQDIGKRHELEN

-487 EKKKLPFVLYYL
+487 EQKKLPFVLYYL

-562 MRIIQS
+562 MRIVQS
-568 LLRPY
+568 LLLPY

-612 KKKIIK
+612 KKENHRKAAESQSK
-618 KPQGLSPKILLQ
+618 DSSP
-630 MTECKRGAVGKC
+630 
-642 NFSSRQPLLHYLLMH
+642 ND
-657 HSEHQRSSMTF
+657 
-668 FYSHTSVCLPGEW
+668 
-681 PP
+681 

>member
-1 MNKISK
+1 MNKICK
-7 FLTLVILI
+7 FLTLIILI
-15 VVVLLFGIYQYRTFI
+15 VAVLLFGIYQYRTFI

-42 LATYEQVSRT
+42 LATYEQVNRT

-64 ADWDEYLQY
+64 SDWDEYLQY
-73 ISDSENT
+73 ISDFENT
-80 ETAWHDFADR
+80 ETVWHDFADR

-110 ASNRKGTADSIRN
+110 ANNRKGTADSIRN
-123 CFQEMYSSGCPTI
+123 CFQEMYSFECPTI

-150 AIPLSNPFCL
+150 AIPLSHPFCL
-160 DNITYTGVAVSY
+160 NNITYTGVAVSY

-206 SQSEFLSEQ
+206 SQSEFLSEHE
-215 DNLFT
+215 NLFT
-220 FLKSNAVFSE
+220 FLKDNAVFSE
-230 NTNDA
+230 NTYDA
-235 VEHDLQKVVE
+235 VEHDLQKVVK

-298 AACLL
+298 ATCLL

-344 IVDRYIVVDLLKNR
+344 IVDRYTVVDLLKDR

-422 SKRTENIYKLMNVVA
+422 SKRTENVYKIMNVVA
-437 VEWDESGIPLKVMMI
+437 VEWDEAGIPQKVMMI
-452 SQDIGKRHELEN
+452 AQDIGKRHELEN

-487 EKKKLPFVLYYL
+487 EQKKLPFVLYYL

-562 MRIIQS
+562 MRIVQS
-568 LLRPY
+568 LLLPY

-612 KKKIIK
+612 KKENHRKAAESQSK
-618 KPQGLSPKILLQ
+618 DPSP
-630 MTECKRGAVGKC
+630 
-642 NFSSRQPLLHYLLMH
+642 ND
-657 HSEHQRSSMTF
+657 
-668 FYSHTSVCLPGEW
+668 
-681 PP
+681 

>member
-1 MNKISK
+1 MRKICK
-7 FLTLVILI
+7 FLTLIILI

-42 LATYEQVSRT
+42 LATYEQVNRT

-64 ADWDEYLQY
+64 SDWDEYLQC

-80 ETAWHDFADR
+80 ETVWHDFADR

-110 ASNRKGTADSIRN
+110 ANNRKGTADSIRN
-123 CFQEMYSSGCPTI
+123 CFQEMYSSECPTI
-136 SDYTASSGKHKVVF
+136 SDYIASSGKHKVVF
-150 AIPLSNPFCL
+150 AIPLSHPFCL
-160 DNITYTGVAVSY
+160 NNITYTGVAVSY

-206 SQSEFLSEQ
+206 SQSEFLSEHE
-215 DNLFT
+215 NLFT
-220 FLKSNAVFSE
+220 FLKDNAVFSE
-230 NTNDA
+230 NTYDA
-235 VEHDLQKVVE
+235 VEHDLQKVVK

-250 NSQGTSYYMVYQPVG
+250 NSQGISYYMVYQPVG

-292 AAITVL
+292 VAITVL
-298 AACLL
+298 ATCLL

-344 IVDRYIVVDLLKNR
+344 IVDRYTVVDLLKDR
-358 YEYHEYSSNS
+358 YEYHEYSNSNN

-381 TVARNYI
+381 TAARNYI

-422 SKRTENIYKLMNVVA
+422 SKRTENIYKIMNVVA
-437 VEWDESGIPLKVMMI
+437 VEWDEAGIPQKVMMI

-487 EKKKLPFVLYYL
+487 EQKKLPFVLYYL

-548 ISAEMEDSLCMQTK
+548 ISAEMDDSLCMQTK
-562 MRIIQS
+562 MRIVQS
-568 LLRPY
+568 LLLPY

-612 KKKIIK
+612 KKENHRKAAESQSK
-618 KPQGLSPKILLQ
+618 DPSP
-630 MTECKRGAVGKC
+630 
-642 NFSSRQPLLHYLLMH
+642 ND
-657 HSEHQRSSMTF
+657 
-668 FYSHTSVCLPGEW
+668 
-681 PP
+681 

>member
-1 MNKISK
+1 MNKICK
-7 FLTLVILI
+7 FLTLIILI

-42 LATYEQVSRT
+42 LATYEQVNRT
-52 FTLFTQRNWNVL
+52 FTLFTRRNWNVL
-64 ADWDEYLQY
+64 SDWDEYLQC
-73 ISDSENT
+73 ISDSENA
-80 ETAWHDFADR
+80 ETVWHDFADR

-110 ASNRKGTADSIRN
+110 ANNRKGTADSIRN

-150 AIPLSNPFCL
+150 AIPLSHPFCL
-160 DNITYTGVAVSY
+160 NNITYTGVAVSY

-206 SQSEFLSEQ
+206 SQSEFLSEHE
-215 DNLFT
+215 NLFT
-220 FLKSNAVFSE
+220 FLKDNAVFSE
-230 NTNDA
+230 NTYDA
-235 VEHDLQKVVE
+235 VEHDLQKVVK

-298 AACLL
+298 ATCLL

-344 IVDRYIVVDLLKNR
+344 IVDRYTVVDLLKDR

-381 TVARNYI
+381 TIARNYI

-403 KEYLQKVLHKGNG
+403 KDYLQKVLHKGNG

-422 SKRTENIYKLMNVVA
+422 SKRTENVYKIMNVVA
-437 VEWDESGIPLKVMMI
+437 VEWDEAGIPQKVMMI
-452 SQDIGKRHELEN
+452 AQDIGKRHELEN

-487 EKKKLPFVLYYL
+487 EQKKLPFVLYYL

-562 MRIIQS
+562 MRIVQS
-568 LLRPY
+568 LLLPY

-612 KKKIIK
+612 KKKIIG
-618 KPQGLSPKILLQ
+618 KPQSLSPKILLQ
-630 MTECKRGAVGKC
+630 MAECKRGAVGKC
-642 NFSSRQPLLHYLLMH
+642 NFSSRQPLLQYLSAPHLPPDGHMY
-657 HSEHQRSSMTF
+657 HSP
-668 FYSHTSVCLPGEW
+668 V
-681 PP
+681 

>member
-1 MNKISK
+1 MNKICK
-7 FLTLVILI
+7 FLTLIILI
-15 VVVLLFGIYQYRTFI
+15 VAVLLFGIYQYRTFI

-42 LATYEQVSRT
+42 LATYEQVNRT

-64 ADWDEYLQY
+64 SDWDEYLQC
-73 ISDSENT
+73 ISDAENT
-80 ETAWHDFADR
+80 ETVWHDFADR

-110 ASNRKGTADSIRN
+110 ANNRKGTADSIRN
-123 CFQEMYSSGCPTI
+123 CFQEMYSFECPTI

-150 AIPLSNPFCL
+150 AIPLSHPFCL
-160 DNITYTGVAVSY
+160 NNITYTGVAVSY

-206 SQSEFLSEQ
+206 SQSEFLSEHE
-215 DNLFT
+215 NLFT
-220 FLKSNAVFSE
+220 FLKDNAVFSE
-230 NTNDA
+230 NTYDA
-235 VEHDLQKVVE
+235 VEHDLQKVVK

-298 AACLL
+298 ATCLL

-344 IVDRYIVVDLLKNR
+344 IVDRYTVVDLLKDR

-422 SKRTENIYKLMNVVA
+422 SKRTENVYKIMNVVA
-437 VEWDESGIPLKVMMI
+437 VEWDEAGIPQKVMMI
-452 SQDIGKRHELEN
+452 AQDIGKRHELEN

-487 EKKKLPFVLYYL
+487 EQKKLPFVLYYL

-562 MRIIQS
+562 MRIVQS
-568 LLRPY
+568 LLLPY

-612 KKKIIK
+612 KKENHRKAAESQSK
-618 KPQGLSPKILLQ
+618 DPSP
-630 MTECKRGAVGKC
+630 
-642 NFSSRQPLLHYLLMH
+642 ND
-657 HSEHQRSSMTF
+657 
-668 FYSHTSVCLPGEW
+668 
-681 PP
+681 

>member
-1 MNKISK
+1 MNKICK
-7 FLTLVILI
+7 FLTLIILI
-15 VVVLLFGIYQYRTFI
+15 VAVLLFGIYQYRTFI

-42 LATYEQVSRT
+42 LATYEQVNRT

-64 ADWDEYLQY
+64 SDWDEYLQC

-80 ETAWHDFADR
+80 ETVWHDFADR

-110 ASNRKGTADSIRN
+110 ANNRKGTADSIQN

-136 SDYTASSGKHKVVF
+136 SDYIASSGKHKVVF
-150 AIPLSNPFCL
+150 AIPLSHPFCL
-160 DNITYTGVAVSY
+160 NNITYTGVAVSY

-206 SQSEFLSEQ
+206 SQSEFLSEHE
-215 DNLFT
+215 NLFT
-220 FLKSNAVFSE
+220 FLKDNAVFSE
-230 NTNDA
+230 NTYDA
-235 VEHDLQKVVE
+235 VEHDLQKIVK

-298 AACLL
+298 ATCLL

-344 IVDRYIVVDLLKNR
+344 IVDRYTVVDLMNDR
-358 YEYHEYSSNS
+358 YEYHEYSNSNN

-381 TVARNYI
+381 TAARNYI

-422 SKRTENIYKLMNVVA
+422 SKRTENIYKIMNVVA
-437 VEWDESGIPLKVMMI
+437 VEWDEADIPLKVMMI

-472 GLFNERYFSSVLHRK
+472 CLFNERYFSSVLHRK
-487 EKKKLPFVLYYL
+487 EQKKLPFVLYYL

-573 EIDGKTLHIGASCGY
+573 EIEGKTLHIGASCGY

-612 KKKIIK
+612 KKENHRKAAESQSK
-618 KPQGLSPKILLQ
+618 D
-630 MTECKRGAVGKC
+630 
-642 NFSSRQPLLHYLLMH
+642 SSQN
-657 HSEHQRSSMTF
+657 
-668 FYSHTSVCLPGEW
+668 G
-681 PP
+681 

>member
-1 MNKISK
+1 MNKICK
-7 FLTLVILI
+7 FLTLIILI

-42 LATYEQVSRT
+42 LATYEQVNRT

-64 ADWDEYLQY
+64 SDWDEYLQC
-73 ISDSENT
+73 ISDSENA
-80 ETAWHDFADR
+80 ETVWHDFADR

-110 ASNRKGTADSIRN
+110 ANNRKGTADSIRN

-136 SDYTASSGKHKVVF
+136 SDYTASSNKHKVVF
-150 AIPLSNPFCL
+150 AIPLSHPFCL
-160 DNITYTGVAVSY
+160 NNITYTGVAVSY

-206 SQSEFLSEQ
+206 SQSEFLSEHE
-215 DNLFT
+215 NPFT
-220 FLKSNAVFSE
+220 FLKDNAVFSE
-230 NTNDA
+230 NTYDA
-235 VEHDLQKVVE
+235 VEHDLQKVVK

-298 AACLL
+298 ATCLL

-344 IVDRYIVVDLLKNR
+344 IVDRYTVVDLLKDR

-381 TVARNYI
+381 TIARNYI

-403 KEYLQKVLHKGNG
+403 KDYLQKVLHKGNG

-422 SKRTENIYKLMNVVA
+422 SKRTENVYKIMNVVA
-437 VEWDESGIPLKVMMI
+437 VEWDEAGIPQKVMMI
-452 SQDIGKRHELEN
+452 AQDIGKRHELEN

-487 EKKKLPFVLYYL
+487 EQKKLPFVLYYL

-562 MRIIQS
+562 MRIVQS
-568 LLRPY
+568 LLLPY

-612 KKKIIK
+612 KKENHRKAAESQSK
-618 KPQGLSPKILLQ
+618 DPSPN
-630 MTECKRGAVGKC
+630 G
-642 NFSSRQPLLHYLLMH
+642 
-657 HSEHQRSSMTF
+657 
-668 FYSHTSVCLPGEW
+668 
-681 PP
+681 

>member
-1 MNKISK
+1 MNKICK
-7 FLTLVILI
+7 FLTLIILI

-42 LATYEQVSRT
+42 LATYEQVNRT

-64 ADWDEYLQY
+64 SDWDEYLQC

-80 ETAWHDFADR
+80 ETVWHDFADR

-110 ASNRKGTADSIRN
+110 ANNRKGTADSIRN

-136 SDYTASSGKHKVVF
+136 SDYIASSGKHKVVF
-150 AIPLSNPFCL
+150 AIPLSHPFCL
-160 DNITYTGVAVSY
+160 NNITYTGVAVSY

-215 DNLFT
+215 ENLFT
-220 FLKSNAVFSE
+220 FLKDNAVFSE
-230 NTNDA
+230 NTYDA
-235 VEHDLQKVVE
+235 VEHDLQKVVK

-250 NSQGTSYYMVYQPVG
+250 SSQGISYYMVYQPVG

-277 AAVNSPDEKIMHVTI
+277 AAVNSQDEKIMHVTI

-298 AACLL
+298 ATCLL

-315 YKLKHQELLHQALKA
+315 YKLKHQELLHQALKT

-344 IVDRYIVVDLLKNR
+344 IVDRYIVVDLLKDR

-422 SKRTENIYKLMNVVA
+422 SKRTENVYKIMNVVA
-437 VEWDESGIPLKVMMI
+437 VEWDEAGIPQKVMMI
-452 SQDIGKRHELEN
+452 AQDIGKRHELEN

-487 EKKKLPFVLYYL
+487 EQKKLPFVLYYL

-568 LLRPY
+568 LLLPY

-612 KKKIIK
+612 KKENHRKAAESQSK
-618 KPQGLSPKILLQ
+618 DPSP
-630 MTECKRGAVGKC
+630 
-642 NFSSRQPLLHYLLMH
+642 ND
-657 HSEHQRSSMTF
+657 
-668 FYSHTSVCLPGEW
+668 
-681 PP
+681 